1 MTSVE
6 KHPGDTGSPEDL
18 SALRER
24 ARELI
29 DHAQIV
35 ELINRFARE
44 LDERVRHPGRFDE
57 EWARLFFTED
67 AAVDYPVGSYAGV
80 AAIAKGVRQAMGKFL
95 RTQHLHANHL
105 VDVDG
110 DNAVVRW
117 DLVATHVLRESS
129 PESGGEGVGPLF
141 RVGDYY
147 EGEAVR
153 TARGWRFRS
162 MTLHVVW
169 MTGTPPPRD

>member
-1 MTSVE
+1 
-6 KHPGDTGSPEDL
+6 
-18 SALRER
+18 
-24 ARELI
+24 
-29 DHAQIV
+29 
-35 ELINRFARE
+35 
-44 LDERVRHPGRFDE
+44 
-57 EWARLFFTED
+57 
-67 AAVDYPVGSYAGV
+67 
-80 AAIAKGVRQAMGKFL
+80 MGKFL